1 VDCIDLWNITEI
13 ENFQDDPGRLL
24 VFGVDGFE
32 EMQRLF
38 FCETPLMLCFTD
50 LVSYLFIGNLPA
62 NRLKNNEISGTA
74 TAGADC
80 LTCVKDKSAPA
91 VAVAL
96 EFFLIF
102 TVRMR
107 E

>member
-1 VDCIDLWNITEI
+1 
-13 ENFQDDPGRLL
+13 
-24 VFGVDGFE
+24 
-32 EMQRLF
+32 M
-38 FCETPLMLCFTD
+38 
-50 LVSYLFIGNLPA
+50 LVSQKLVNPLFIGNLPA

-96 EFFLIF
+96 ELFLIF